1 MALPA
6 FSLQLMFIK
15 GERNELGS
23 RRGGQMTELDA
34 ERVHFPGREASM
46 SRVLTYLLA
55 AVACIVIAS
64 TIAWSNFVGSAGAPA
79 YVTKADFDRAFADAA
94 AGRRESKP
102 TIRDEVDGS
111 ARSSGGATTKVNRE
125 RKSDRLPVL
134 GSAGAAAP
142 SSTSNT
148 IVVRKNA
155 ASAEPAERY
164 ASATKGLRD
173 RRCDAGREAGTC
185 ATLRASGESVCRS
198 RFKPDHRALFRVNW
212 SWTTS

>member
-23 RRGGQMTELDA
+23 RRGGQMIELDA

-134 GSAGAAAP
+134 GSTGAAAP

-155 ASAEPAERY
+155 ASPEPANGTPARQKAFE
-164 ASATKGLRD
+164 TD
-173 RRCDAGREAGTC
+173 DAMPVAKPVHAPHCEPVA
-185 ATLRASGESVCRS
+185 S
-198 RFKPDHRALFRVNW
+198 RFADPALSRIIGRCFV
-212 SWTTS
+212 